1 MPIKK
6 IVKRRK
12 KRISQDKWVLG
23 EKLTKAGRARGRRRK
38 TMKKVDKV
46 LKKGGKITT
55 QRPKRGSKEAYK
67 LTAEHKKALGKKQ
80 KIRKGAKEVLLTK
93 GGAYAKYDKKSKAA
107 GSFRSAFA
115 KNCKGKG
122 SGSTFTWDG
131 RSYSCAKAGT
141 KKAAPKKKT
150 AAKAGPPEPGAGV
163 Y

>member
-67 LTAEHKKALGKKQ
+67 LTAEHKKAFSCLVFDSTI
-80 KIRKGAKEVLLTK
+80 IRI
-93 GGAYAKYDKKSKAA
+93 A
-107 GSFRSAFA
+107 GL
-115 KNCKGKG
+115 
-122 SGSTFTWDG
+122 
-131 RSYSCAKAGT
+131 
-141 KKAAPKKKT
+141 
-150 AAKAGPPEPGAGV
+150 
-163 Y
+163 